1 MTPTPTPAL
10 WPCLSLQTGSTSYQ
24 IRQLTSVYR
33 IVQQKI
39 GRPSQKLVVLL
50 HSIFKLLA
58 FFVYMTASIISSSFI
73 ACFILVMLLLSAD
86 FWVVK
91 NVSGR
96 LLAGLRWWSVVDEE
110 GKVVWRYESWSEEER
125 SLAQRGEGTY
135 FWWSTIMQ
143 QVVWTLLAVVSV
155 FR

>member
-1 MTPTPTPAL
+1 MIVSF
-10 WPCLSLQTGSTSYQ
+10 LST
-24 IRQLTSVYR
+24 VCR
-33 IVQQKI
+33 IIKQKI

-50 HSIFKLLA
+50 HTLFKLLA
-58 FFVYMTASIISSSFI
+58 FIVYMTASIISSSFI
-73 ACFILVMLLLSAD
+73 ACFILVMMLLSAD

-110 GKVVWRYESWSEEER
+110 GAVVWRYESWTQEQR
-125 SLAQRGEGTY
+125 DLAQRGEGTY
-135 FWWSTIMQ
+135 FWSSLITQ
-143 QVVWTLLAVVSV
+143 QVLWTLLALVSI